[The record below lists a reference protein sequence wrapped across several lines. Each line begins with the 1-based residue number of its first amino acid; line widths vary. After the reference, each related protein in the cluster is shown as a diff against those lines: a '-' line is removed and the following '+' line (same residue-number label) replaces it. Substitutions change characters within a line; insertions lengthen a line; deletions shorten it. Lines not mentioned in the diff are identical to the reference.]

1 MSFGAGFLTNP
12 DLFPARRS
20 GEPWGNREIILDFP
34 GGPYRFTGL
43 SADQEAGVLGRFGS
57 LRMASG
63 SAVPTVDTPLFRASV
78 ADFLEIDVRG
88 WEYGL
93 DLDAGPDSLRIAGLD
108 LLGRLD
114 WRPGIAGALWTSI
127 GGGDRFPGIFENFCR
142 ILVAYRLH
150 ELGGAVIHGAGLVA
164 GAEGLLFAGPSGAGK
179 TTVSR
184 MGLERGLLVLSDDL
198 NALLPPETPEGP
210 VRLAGLP
217 FTGDLAAG
225 NGGGGAGSV
234 VPLRGLYRLEQ
245 DPEDFLR
252 TLSRAEAV
260 ACLLACSPFLNTDP
274 HRRGELLSTLLAL
287 AERMPAFAL
296 RFSLRGGIWDI
307 LGTQ

>member
-1 MSFGAGFLTNP
+1 MSFGDGFLTNP

-20 GEPWGNREIILDFP
+20 GEPWGDREIALDLP

-43 SADQEAGVLGRFGS
+43 NADQEAGVLGRFGN
-57 LRMASG
+57 LRTS
-63 SAVPTVDTPLFRASV
+63 SEPAVETPLFRASP

-114 WRPGIAGALWTSI
+114 WRPGIAGALWTSV
-127 GGGDRFPGIFENFCR
+127 GGGGPRDRFPGIFENFCR

-150 ELGGAVIHGAGLVA
+150 EMGGAVIHGAGLVWD
-164 GAEGLLFAGPSGAGK
+164 GEGLLFAGPSGTGK
-179 TTVSR
+179 TTTSR
-184 MGLERGLLVLSDDL
+184 MGLERGLTVLSDDL

-217 FTGDLAAG
+217 FTGDLG
-225 NGGGGAGSV
+225 GDGGGAGTIF
-234 VPLRGLYRLEQ
+234 PLRGLYRLEQ
-245 DPEDFLR
+245 APDDTLR
-252 TLSRAEAV
+252 PLSRAEAV
-260 ACLLACSPFLNTDP
+260 ACLLACSPFLNADP

-287 AERMPAFAL
+287 AERIPAFAL

-307 LGTQ
+307 LGIQ